1 MSGRGANSGEYLP
14 KIFGSSF
21 SDLESVEGRLD
32 DPETVGTD
40 FVGPM
45 RTIGERLLELLEI

>member
-1 MSGRGANSGEYLP
+1 MSGREANSGEYLL
-14 KIFGSSF
+14 KKFGSSF

-40 FVGPM
+40 FGPM
-45 RTIGERLLELLEI
+45 RTVGERLLESLEI